1 MGGANMEDRLY
12 NNEKKENM
20 NHENLKDRLYY
31 QEAYITHFVTQL
43 TSQCLDDN
51 GRPYAILDETAFYPT
66 GGGQPS
72 DQGTINGTRVI
83 EVEEVNG
90 EIRHYLDHLL
100 PDGTTT
106 INGVI
111 DWDRRFDHMQQHS
124 GQHIL
129 SAAFAELFDWKTLS
143 FHLGQESVTIDLET
157 EQVSEDD
164 IEKAQ
169 AFANRVVLSNQKIE
183 TKWVEKED
191 LPQYPL
197 RKAPKVNENIRLVII
212 DQVDYNACGGTHPN
226 QTAEVGPI
234 QILGTEK
241 AKNKV
246 RVSFVCGL
254 RAIKALNDKHK
265 IIKKLTQKLNK
276 PEPEIL
282 ETIDTFFEELQV
294 TKGQLNEAK
303 KELLDYEATSLLK
316 TAQSTDEGELLV
328 TQYFIERELSELQHL
343 SYALTDQGPTAIV
356 LLTVKNG
363 DKLQFV
369 AATGR
374 GVSRNMNDLCREILP
389 LINGKGGGKPDR
401 VQGGGEVTMTASALL
416 EHMKKLFRKEPIV

>member
-1 MGGANMEDRLY
+1 MKDQLY
-12 NNEKKENM
+12 NSENM
-20 NHENLKDRLYY
+20 KERLYY
-31 QEAYITHFVTQL
+31 QDAYITHFVTQL
-43 TSQCLDDN
+43 KYQGLDEN
-51 GRPYAILDETAFYPT
+51 GRPYAILDDTAFYPT

-72 DQGTINGTRVI
+72 DQGNLNDIRVT
-83 EVEEVNG
+83 EVEEVDG

-100 PDGTTT
+100 PEDTTT
-106 INGVI
+106 INGNL
-111 DWDRRFDHMQQHS
+111 DWDRRFDHMQQHA

-129 SAAFAELFDWKTLS
+129 SAAFAEQFGWKTVS
-143 FHLGQESVTIDLET
+143 FHLGQETVTIDIET
-157 EQVSEDD
+157 EQVTDED
-164 IEKAQ
+164 IEKVQ
-169 AFANRVVLSNQKIE
+169 DFANRIVLSNQKIE

-191 LPQYPL
+191 LTQYPL

-212 DQVDYNACGGTHPN
+212 DEVDYNACGGTHPN
-226 QTAEVGPI
+226 RTAEVGPI
-234 QILGTEK
+234 QVLSTEK

-246 RVSFVCGL
+246 RVTFVCGL

-282 ETIDTFFEELQV
+282 ETVDTLFEDLQV
-294 TKGQLNEAK
+294 LKGQLNEAK
-303 KELLDYEATSLLK
+303 KELLDHEATLLLE
-316 TAQSTDEGELLV
+316 TAQKTDEGKLLV
-328 TQYFIERELSELQHL
+328 THYFIERELSELQHL
-343 SYALTDQGPTAIV
+343 SYALTDQAPTAIV

-374 GVSRNMNDLCREILP
+374 EVSRNMNDLCREILP

-416 EHMKKLFRKEPIV
+416 EHMKMMLRKEPIA